1 MALFG
6 LRMPGAGTDQRSA
19 LKAELLEAIRPL
31 KRGLLASEE
40 DKARVDALARRLE
53 RKNTEKKPLA
63 SPNLNG
69 QWELLYTTSDS
80 ILGTNKPAFLRPS
93 GPIYQVIDATTL
105 RARNKETAPLFN
117 QVSAELIPESAS
129 RVKVRFLEFKL
140 LGLIPVR
147 APPSAAGE
155 LDVTYLDEDLRISRG
170 NRGNLFVLRMQDRGV
185 RP

>member
-1 MALFG
+1 M
-6 LRMPGAGTDQRSA
+6 
-19 LKAELLEAIRPL
+19 
-31 KRGLLASEE
+31 
-40 DKARVDALARRLE
+40 
-53 RKNTEKKPLA
+53 
-63 SPNLNG
+63 
-69 QWELLYTTSDS
+69 WELLYTTSDS

-93 GPIYQVIDATTL
+93 GPIY
-105 RARNKETAPLFN
+105 